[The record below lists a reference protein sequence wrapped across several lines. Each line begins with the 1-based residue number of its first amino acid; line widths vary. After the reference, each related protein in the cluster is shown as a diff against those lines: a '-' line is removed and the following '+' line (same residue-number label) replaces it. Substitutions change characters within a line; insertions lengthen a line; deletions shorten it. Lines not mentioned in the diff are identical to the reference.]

1 MSYTPFCVTGPP
13 QRRSGRK
20 SRWNAQPNDRWQGE
34 FTVPL
39 EGRHLYTL
47 EAWIDRFQSW
57 SRDLEKKF
65 EAAQDISVDM
75 MAGIQLIEAT
85 AARASGKDKSALAA
99 VAAEI
104 QTLAAT
110 DLPKAV
116 EKSSSSEL
124 KTLMIR
130 NADRRQATTY
140 SRELTIIVDREKARF
155 SAWYEMFPRSSSPQP
170 GRHGTLQDCVNRLDY
185 VAGMGFDVLYLPPI
199 HPIGR
204 VNRKGKNNDEKASAE
219 RRGQPLGDRRKGRR
233 SQDHRSAVGDAG
245 RLQAARGREPSS

>member
-1 MSYTPFCVTGPP
+1 M
-13 QRRSGRK
+13 
-20 SRWNAQPNDRWQGE
+20 
-34 FTVPL
+34 
-39 EGRHLYTL
+39 
-47 EAWIDRFQSW
+47 
-57 SRDLEKKF
+57 EKKF

-75 MAGIQLIEAT
+75 MAGIGLIEAT

-104 QTLAAT
+104 QKLAAT

-170 GRHGTLQDCVNRLDY
+170 GRHGTLRDCAQS
-185 VAGMGFDVLYLPPI
+185 AGLRCRDGF
-199 HPIGR
+199 
-204 VNRKGKNNDEKASAE
+204 
-219 RRGQPLGDRRKGRR
+219 RRCL
-233 SQDHRSAVGDAG
+233 
-245 RLQAARGREPSS
+245 PSSHSSHRPRESEGKEQ